1 MDARPRSI
9 QFSTL
14 LLLSTAT
21 TALADGGGNSFAEA
35 FFVSR
40 RADGSIELLGSGV
53 TWLLL
58 LLSVCGIGLIIHLSL
73 ANRRSSV
80 LPDALVKDIRQNI
93 KKKKFQTAIDLASKD
108 NSYLGRI
115 LVAAFLEAK
124 FGFPA
129 MMRALEQTA
138 EELATSRMRRIELLN
153 VMGQVCP
160 MIGLFG
166 TVYGMILAFG
176 AIVAAGGSADPV
188 ALAGGIGTA
197 LTTTFWGL
205 VVAIPALSGYA
216 IIRNKIDELT
226 VEATLAAEEILN
238 NFRPRPPRK
247 NGQVVTV
254 KKGEPTSEPVSVRA
268 AQTVEVS

>member
-1 MDARPRSI
+1 LILIFNTDTI
-9 QFSTL
+9 FSL
-14 LLLSTAT
+14 IASAS
-21 TALADGGGNSFAEA
+21 DGSHSFAEA

-40 RADGSIELLGSGV
+40 RSDGSIEYLGSGV

-58 LLSVCGIGLIIHLSL
+58 AMSVGATCMMIYMFL
-73 ANRRSSV
+73 ANRKPSV
-80 LPDALVKDIRQNI
+80 VP
-93 KKKKFQTAIDLASKD
+93 IDLIDEIEKRIAKKD
-108 NSYLGRI
+108 FRSIIDLTSEDQTYLGKI
-115 LVAAFLEAK
+115 LHAAFREAR

-138 EELATSRMRRIELLN
+138 DELATARLRRIEMLN
-153 VMGQVCP
+153 VVGQVSP

-176 AIVAAGGSADPV
+176 AIVASGGSADPV

-216 IIRNKIDELT
+216 VLRNKIDELT
-226 VEATLAAEEILN
+226 VEATIVAEEVLN
-238 NFRPRPPRK
+238 YFRPRKTPVTNSNGSAPDNAPR
-247 NGQVVTV
+247 QVA
-254 KKGEPTSEPVSVRA
+254 KAAPT
-268 AQTVEVS
+268 

>member
-9 QFSTL
+9 QLSTL

-80 LPDALVKDIRQNI
+80 LPDALVKDIRRNI

-108 NSYLGRI
+108 NSYLARI

-254 KKGEPTSEPVSVRA
+254 KKSDATAPTRA
-268 AQTVEVS
+268 PQPAEVS

>member
-1 MDARPRSI
+1 MDAKPRSI
-9 QFSTL
+9 QLCVLALLGTASSTW
-14 LLLSTAT
+14 AE
-21 TALADGGGNSFAEA
+21 GGGNSFAEA

-40 RADGSIELLGSGV
+40 RSDGSIELLGSGV

-58 LLSVCGIGLIIHLSL
+58 VMSVCGIGLIIHLSL

-80 LPDALVKDIRQNI
+80 LPDELVKDIRRNI

-124 FGFPA
+124 FGFPS

-153 VMGQVCP
+153 VIGQVSP

-205 VVAIPALSGYA
+205 VVAIPALAGYA

-226 VEATLAAEEILN
+226 IEATIAAEEILN

-247 NGQVVTV
+247 NSQIVGT
-254 KKGEPTSEPVSVRA
+254 KKTEPRGGA
-268 AQTVEVS
+268 APTRSSQTVEVS

>member
-1 MDARPRSI
+1 MDAKLRVLNVGI
-9 QFSTL
+9 FVVAAM
-14 LLLSTAT
+14 AT
-21 TALADGGGNSFAEA
+21 SSFAEGVESSFAEA

-40 RADGSIELLGSGV
+40 RNDGSIEVLGSAV

-58 LLSVCGIGLIIHLSL
+58 LMSMSGIGLIVHLSL
-73 ANRRSSV
+73 ANRRISV
-80 LPDALVKDIRQNI
+80 LPDLLATKIKANI
-93 KKKKFQTAIDLASKD
+93 KKKKFQYAIDAAIKD
-108 NSYLGRI
+108 DSYLAKI
-115 LVAAFLEAK
+115 LTAAFREAK

-138 EELATSRMRRIELLN
+138 DELATKRLRRIELLN
-153 VMGQVCP
+153 VIGQVSP

-226 VEATLAAEEILN
+226 VEATIEAEEILN
-238 NFRPRPPRK
+238 SFRPRKVGNQIKEHKPVATQSK
-247 NGQVVTV
+247 SKELETV
-254 KKGEPTSEPVSVRA
+254 
-268 AQTVEVS
+268 

>member
-1 MDARPRSI
+1 MDAKRRWI
-9 QFSTL
+9 QVTMVMVVA
-14 LLLSTAT
+14 TAT
-21 TALADGGGNSFAEA
+21 TVFAESGENSFGEA

-40 RADGSIELLGSGV
+40 RSDGSIELLGSGV

-58 LLSVCGIGLIIHLSL
+58 LMSTCSIGLMVHLAL
-73 ANRRSSV
+73 ANRRSTV
-80 LPDALVKDIRQNI
+80 LPGELIKKIRKNI
-93 KKKKFQTAIDLASKD
+93 KKKQFQAAIDIASKD
-108 NSYLGRI
+108 NSYLGKI

-138 EELATSRMRRIELLN
+138 DELATARMRRIELLN
-153 VMGQVCP
+153 VFGQVSP

-176 AIVAAGGSADPV
+176 AIVASGGSADPV

-216 IIRNKIDELT
+216 ILRNKIDELT
-226 VEATLAAEEILN
+226 VEATIAGEEVLN
-238 NFRPRPPRK
+238 SFRPRKSPKTPRSN
-247 NGQVVTV
+247 NGVSTIETV
-254 KKGEPTSEPVSVRA
+254 KPSRTI
-268 AQTVEVS
+268 EVS